1 MDCNR
6 FSVLFK
12 NESAKPKAIPKGK
25 VIAYVR
31 KAEVVTQHA
40 ETPSSTL
47 DPAIFNF
54 GDSPIPENWKNRL
67 AQKLAGQPQ
76 VFSLSEWDVGLAR
89 GVEHCIRLEDPFP
102 RESQASGP
110 SRNRRCT
117 GGIIKESR
125 SPYASPIVIARKT
138 NGKIRMCIDYRT
150 LNLKTI
156 PDQYTLPWIDDAL
169 ASLTGSCWFSVL
181 NLHSGYF
188 EIAMSEEH
196 KEKTAFICPLGFYQ
210 FERMPQGITGAPATF
225 Q

>member
-1 MDCNR
+1 MFCSLQRWIDR

-117 GGIIKESR
+117 G
-125 SPYASPIVIARKT
+125 A
-138 NGKIRMCIDYRT
+138 
-150 LNLKTI
+150 
-156 PDQYTLPWIDDAL
+156 
-169 ASLTGSCWFSVL
+169 
-181 NLHSGYF
+181 
-188 EIAMSEEH
+188 
-196 KEKTAFICPLGFYQ
+196 
-210 FERMPQGITGAPATF
+210 TGAPCCRDY
-225 Q
+225 QRIPQPVRLSHSDS